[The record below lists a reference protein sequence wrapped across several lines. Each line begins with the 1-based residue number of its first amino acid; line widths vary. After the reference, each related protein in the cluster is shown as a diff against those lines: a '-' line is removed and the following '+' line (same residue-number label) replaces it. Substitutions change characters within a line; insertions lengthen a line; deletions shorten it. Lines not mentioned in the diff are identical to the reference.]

1 MENKWFYLVWILGGL
16 LCLGSALNYFI
27 GGEYYHSTSLRTGLV
42 IAQIFLAVTVVFYGL
57 RFYRRKSF
65 NQ

>member
-27 GGEYYHSTSLRTGLV
+27 GGEYYHSRTGLV
-42 IAQIFLAVTVVFYGL
+42 IAQIFLAMTVAFYGL
-57 RFYRRKSF
+57 RFYHRKSF